1 MNSSERETSPAD
13 DPELFIDLEKADW
26 VPGAACPNCG
36 HGNVHTIVRAGV
48 LFRDIG
54 SWEVQE
60 VLGIYEAFCSNCD
73 WLPPVRRE

>member
-1 MNSSERETSPAD
+1 MTSSERTDGTAGES
-13 DPELFIDLEKADW
+13 ERVIDLEQAGW
-26 VPGAACPNCG
+26 RPGASCPACS

-54 SWEVQE
+54 SWEVE
-60 VLGIYEAFCSNCD
+60 EILGVCEAFCPNCD

>member
-1 MNSSERETSPAD
+1 VNSFEGEDACIGGHER
-13 DPELFIDLEKADW
+13 FIDLEQAGWK
-26 VPGAACPNCG
+26 PGSACPGCG

-54 SWEVQE
+54 SGEIE
-60 VLGIYEAFCSNCD
+60 EILGVYEAFCPNCD